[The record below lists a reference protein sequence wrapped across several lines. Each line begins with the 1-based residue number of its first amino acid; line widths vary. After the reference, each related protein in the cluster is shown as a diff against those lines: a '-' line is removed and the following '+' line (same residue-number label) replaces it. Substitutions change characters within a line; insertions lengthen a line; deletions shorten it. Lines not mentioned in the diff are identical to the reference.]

1 MSETENVHSIINCC
15 SNAESSSQNQNAT
28 GVVCFG
34 ILLLSVGMVLRN
46 TLANVVYKVVVGI
59 LSCKFYFLGE
69 YGLLKLRINA
79 FERT

>member
-15 SNAESSSQNQNAT
+15 SNAESNSQNQNAT
-28 GVVCFG
+28 GVCFG

-69 YGLLKLRINA
+69 IGLLKLKINA